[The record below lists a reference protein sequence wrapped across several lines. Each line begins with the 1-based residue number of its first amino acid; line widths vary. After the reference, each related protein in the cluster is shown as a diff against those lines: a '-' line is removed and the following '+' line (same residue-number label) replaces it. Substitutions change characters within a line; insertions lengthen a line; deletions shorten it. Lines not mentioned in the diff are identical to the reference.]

1 MKKLLC
7 VCLAALHL
15 TACTTLNSMPYT
27 AEALEKKPIR
37 EKEKVVLTTKD
48 YTLHRMFVTR
58 VTPEEI
64 CESQRCVRTE
74 DINVVQRQEISL
86 VNTVGVV
93 LLVALILA
101 IPLASSMGSPL
112 AGANFRLWGP

>member
-1 MKKLLC
+1 MKKLIC
-7 VCLAALHL
+7 ACLAALHL

-27 AEALEKKPIR
+27 AEAIEKNPIR

-48 YTLHRMFVTR
+48 YTLHRLFVTR

-64 CESQRCVRTE
+64 CESQKCVRTE
-74 DINVVQRQEISL
+74 DINVVQREEINL
-86 VNTVGVV
+86 VKTVAVV
-93 LLVALILA
+93 LLVAVILA
-101 IPLASSMGSPL
+101 VPFASSMGNPL